1 MRFQLIELVHAILC
15 HVHEIVSAFQCII
28 NYFNVEIR
36 YDLPDQMKIK
46 TAVVCNDRGTEFKK
60 LLSFGFFYPTALI
73 QLSDITRLIALFK
86 TAILLHCRIAIK

>member
-1 MRFQLIELVHAILC
+1 MRFQFIELVHAILC

-28 NYFNVEIR
+28 NYLNVEIR

-46 TAVVCNDRGTEFKK
+46 TAAVYNDRGTEFKK
-60 LLSFGFFYPTALI
+60 LLNLGFYLTALI
-73 QLSDITRLIALFK
+73 QLFDIKRLIALFK